1 MDASGR
7 TVLEPGG
14 NKASAK
20 QLFGKEELAAI
31 MRCGWGQKIG
41 RGLQRGP

>member
-7 TVLEPGG
+7 TVLEPGAG
-14 NKASAK
+14 GSKAK

-31 MRCGWGQKIG
+31 LR
-41 RGLQRGP
+41 